1 MYYFPCA
8 ALSLVLVCNFGAK
21 NRGMQKPLPRLPR
34 GGGGAGWGNSYP
46 FAGSFP
52 FLCSSL
58 NYPALIKNFSFAND
72 RYI

>member
-1 MYYFPCA
+1 MLYFPCA
-8 ALSLVLVCNFGAK
+8 ALSLGLVSNFVAK
-21 NRGMQKPLPRLPR
+21 NGGMQKPLPELPG
-34 GGGGAGWGNSYP
+34 GGGGAPYP